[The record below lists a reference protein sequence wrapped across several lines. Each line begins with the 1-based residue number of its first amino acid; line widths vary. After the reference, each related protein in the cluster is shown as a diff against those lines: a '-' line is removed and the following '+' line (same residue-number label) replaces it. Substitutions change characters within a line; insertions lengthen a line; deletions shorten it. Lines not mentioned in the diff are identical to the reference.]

1 MLISDLSG
9 YWNTLGFL
17 CNARLVLLVISDIL
31 TAVPK
36 DLESRM
42 CEKQRQSMQKGA
54 RMKVQKVVT
63 EEMSVVVDG
72 VDGAD
77 G

>member
-1 MLISDLSG
+1 
-9 YWNTLGFL
+9 
-17 CNARLVLLVISDIL
+17 
-31 TAVPK
+31 
-36 DLESRM
+36 M